1 MKTGMPSLR
10 WMLSLALMLAGSAA
24 TAKSLSLRAPPTE
37 IISNHLDF
45 IFPPALFPASHTS
58 TLVETSNGLLAA
70 WISGPAARHSE
81 AAIYTAR
88 FDGMRWSTPVK
99 SLSGEVHGTH
109 QFQTWNPVLFQ
120 PSKGPLL
127 LFYKIGPNP
136 EGWWGMVTTST
147 NQGETWSTPARLP
160 PGHVGP
166 VRNKPIDL
174 PDGSLLCGASTEKD
188 GWKVHLE
195 RRTPSGQ
202 WQKIGP
208 LPGLPSLSAIQ
219 PTFLAHSARQLQI
232 LCRTKEGR
240 LAESWSTNAG
250 DSWTPLRLTDLP
262 NPNSAV
268 DAVRL
273 SNRQFILAYNHSP
286 TNRGELNLALSD
298 DGLKWTP
305 LMVVEKGDGEFS
317 YPAIIQTRSGQVH
330 LTYSWNRKGIKHAII
345 DLKKPSRT
353 FSR

>member
-1 MKTGMPSLR
+1 MPSLS
-10 WMLSLALMLAGSAA
+10 WVLSLALLVAGSRVWARSP
-24 TAKSLSLRAPPTE
+24 SLTLPPTE
-37 IISNHLDF
+37 ITSNRLDF
-45 IFPPALFPASHTS
+45 IFAPGLFPASHTS
-58 TLVETSNGLLAA
+58 TLVETSNGLFAA
-70 WISGPAARHSE
+70 WVSGPAARHPE

-88 FDGMRWSTPVK
+88 FDGTRWSTPVK
-99 SLSGEVHGTH
+99 SLSGEVRGTN

-120 PSKGPLL
+120 PANGPLL
-127 LFYKIGPNP
+127 FFFKIGPNP

-147 NQGETWSTPARLP
+147 NQGETWSTPSRLP

-166 VRNKPIDL
+166 VRNKPIEL
-174 PDGSLLCGASTEKD
+174 SDGSLLCGASTEND

-195 RRTPSGQ
+195 RLSPSGH

-219 PTFLAHSARQLQI
+219 PTFLAHSARRLQI

-250 DSWTPLRLTDLP
+250 ASWTPLRLTDIP

-273 SNRQFILAYNHSP
+273 TNGEFILAYNHSP
-286 TNRGELNLALSD
+286 TNRGELNLALSK

-305 LMVVEKGDGEFS
+305 LMVVEKGEGEFS
-317 YPAIIQTRSGQVH
+317 YPAIIQTRSGEVH

-345 DLKKPSRT
+345 NLKKTSRT
-353 FSR
+353 NSR